1 MSMRA
6 SELLRRG
13 ASRPALMGILNV
25 TPDSFSDGGQW
36 VDPASARRHCFD
48 MIEQGADIIDIGG
61 ESTRPGAEPV
71 PEDIERER
79 VLNAL
84 KAVSGCTVS
93 ISVDTMKA
101 SVARTAIEH
110 GASIINDVSGL
121 SDPLMADTAAE
132 LDVPLVIMSSYGTP
146 ATFRTDFIPGDAV
159 EYTRA
164 KLQSLIQKALDA
176 GVREHNIIIDPG
188 VGFGTTPEQAME
200 LILHTSDFSFGR
212 YPVLVGP
219 SRKRFLAKT
228 YPHLDADSATA
239 EVCLLAAEHG
249 ADVLRVH
256 DVSVTASRFKV

>member
-1 MSMRA
+1 S
-6 SELLRRG
+6 
-13 ASRPALMGILNV
+13 
-25 TPDSFSDGGQW
+25 
-36 VDPASARRHCFD
+36 
-48 MIEQGADIIDIGG
+48 
-61 ESTRPGAEPV
+61 
-71 PEDIERER
+71 
-79 VLNAL
+79 
-84 KAVSGCTVS
+84 
-93 ISVDTMKA
+93 
-101 SVARTAIEH
+101 
-110 GASIINDVSGL
+110 
-121 SDPLMADTAAE
+121 TAAE

-176 GVREHNIIIDPG
+176 GVKEHNIIVDPG

-200 LILHTSDFSFGR
+200 LIRNTSQFSFGR

-249 ADVLRVH
+249 ADILRVH